1 MPGVVTSIANRF
13 ALPTIRRCD
22 ALTLAAAVIGP
33 LLLYV
38 RTLPHTV
45 VLEDDGLFLMAASH
59 LGIAHPPGYPLHTL
73 LGYLFTWLPFGTPA
87 FAGHLSSAVF
97 GALACGMVYLCARLL
112 GTGWLPAL
120 AAAWLLG
127 ASEHFWS
134 QAIITEVYTLNALLL
149 FTVYALILHGV
160 RHPAQSAIWI
170 AAAAIYGLSLA
181 NHWPLMLLAFP
192 GLLLAAL
199 PARKMRLPEP
209 PRRRTQGKRQTKQRP
224 ARKIQLPSPPLL
236 VAVALLAAALPYIW
250 MVLRSWSEPL
260 TSFYGPITD
269 WEAFWRY
276 VSRASYSK
284 IDTNAF
290 AGWLDR
296 FAYLRW
302 FGLQLFWQLT
312 PPGCLLALLGLA
324 ILARRHL
331 GAAASGLLVFLGNSL
346 ALILLLAFEFNDF
359 WVAVFRPYSLVCYGM
374 AALWLA
380 VGLEF
385 LSGYVRD
392 RFSAFADRRG
402 WVVTGLAG
410 VAVAGML
417 VFLMQANWRL
427 NDRSASD
434 FAQHYA
440 DMIFSL
446 LPQDAALFVYGDTEI
461 GPLGYYRFVERRRA
475 DITLLSQQGIVYGKR
490 LFLSKLPQERK
501 EERLREFIN
510 ETERAVFFMSSVVFP
525 KHQSVRDHGFV
536 KEVIRG
542 AKPGTVELKPDAAG
556 KRYFEYLV
564 NLKPVDEWERTHRN
578 KLLFAYGGFLGHI
591 ILSNNPVLLKQMQ
604 HTLELANQNTFVL
617 TGITEILLAH
627 GGDSHLAQIEAWF
640 GEAQRRQSEFVT
652 REKQA
657 RFLYLQGFLRF
668 RQRDKDAARA
678 LFEKSRVVYPHPD
691 NASIKALEQLDR

>member
-22 ALTLAAAVIGP
+22 ALTLVAAVIGP

-73 LGYLFTWLPFGTPA
+73 LSHLFTWLPFGTPA

-134 QAIITEVYTLNALLL
+134 QAIIAEVYTLNALLL
-149 FTVYALILHGV
+149 FAVYALILHGV

-199 PARKMRLPEP
+199 PARKMRLP
-209 PRRRTQGKRQTKQRP
+209 R
-224 ARKIQLPSPPLL
+224 LPLL
-236 VAVALLAAALPYIW
+236 VAVSLLAAALPYTW

-260 TSFYGPITD
+260 ISFYGPISD
-269 WEAFWRY
+269 WKGFWFY
-276 VSRASYSK
+276 VSRSGYSE
-284 IDTNAF
+284 IDTSAV
-290 AGWLDR
+290 ASWLDR
-296 FAYLRW
+296 LAYLRW
-302 FGLQLFWQLT
+302 FGVQLFWQLT
-312 PPGCLLALLGLA
+312 PPGCLLALLGLVV
-324 ILARRHL
+324 LARQRL
-331 GAAASGLLVFLGNSL
+331 SEAASGLLVFLGNSL
-346 ALILLLAFEFNDF
+346 VLILLLAFEFDAF
-359 WVAVFRPYSLVCYGM
+359 QVAVFRPYSLVCYGM

-385 LSGYVRD
+385 LLGHAHE

-410 VAVAGML
+410 VAVAGMV
-417 VFLMQANWRL
+417 VFLVQANWRL
-427 NDRSASD
+427 NDRANSD
-434 FAQHYA
+434 FAQRYA
-440 DMIFSL
+440 DTIFNL
-446 LPQDAALFVYGDTEI
+446 LPQDATLFVHGDTDT
-461 GPLGYYRFVERRRA
+461 GPLGYYRFVERRRT
-475 DITLLSQQGIVYGKR
+475 DITLLNQQGLVYGKR
-490 LFLSKLPQERK
+490 LFGFWSPKKRK
-501 EERLREFIN
+501 TEILRGFVN
-510 ETERAVFFMSSVVFP
+510 GTGRAVFFTDGE
-525 KHQSVRDHGFV
+525 HLQHGHGVRDHGFV
-536 KEVIRG
+536 KEVVRDGSPG
-542 AKPGTVELKPDAAG
+542 AIELRPDAASE
-556 KRYFEYLV
+556 RYFEYLV
-564 NLKPVDEWERTHRN
+564 NLKPVDGWEQVRRDG
-578 KLLFAYGGFLGHI
+578 LLIAYGSFLGYVV
-591 ILSNNPVLLKQMQ
+591 LSDNPVLLERMQ
-604 HTLELANQNTFVL
+604 HALELANRNIFAL
-617 TGITEILLAH
+617 TGMAEVLLEH
-627 GGDSHLAQIEAWF
+627 GGDSHLPQVEARL
-640 GEAQRRQSEFVT
+640 GEAQRRQEGFVT
-652 REKQA
+652 RKQQA

-668 RQRDKDAARA
+668 RQGDKDAALA
-678 LFEKSRVVYPHPD
+678 LFRKSRTVYPHPD
-691 NASIKALEQLDR
+691 NASIKALAQLAR

>member
-1 MPGVVTSIANRF
+1 M
-13 ALPTIRRCD
+13 
-22 ALTLAAAVIGP
+22 IGP

-45 VLEDDGLFLMAASH
+45 VLEDDGYFLMAVSH

-73 LGYLFTWLPFGTPA
+73 LSHPFTWLPFGTPA

-97 GALACGMVYLCARLL
+97 GALVCGMVYLCARLL
-112 GTGWLPAL
+112 RTGWLPAL

-149 FTVYALILHGV
+149 FAVYALILHGV

-170 AAAAIYGLSLA
+170 AAALIYGLSLA
-181 NHWPLMLLAFP
+181 NHLPLMVLAFP
-192 GLLLAAL
+192 GLLLTAL
-199 PARKMRLPEP
+199 PVHKTLLPRL
-209 PRRRTQGKRQTKQRP
+209 
-224 ARKIQLPSPPLL
+224 PLL
-236 VAVALLAAALPYIW
+236 VTVALLAAALPYMW

-284 IDTNAF
+284 VDTNAF

-324 ILARRHL
+324 ILARQRL
-331 GAAASGLLVFLGNSL
+331 SEAASGLLVFLGNSL

-446 LPQDAALFVYGDTEI
+446 LPQDAALFVYGDTET

-510 ETERAVFFMSSVVFP
+510 GTERAVFFMSGVVFP
-525 KHQSVRDHGFV
+525 KR
-536 KEVIRG
+536 
-542 AKPGTVELKPDAAG
+542 
-556 KRYFEYLV
+556 
-564 NLKPVDEWERTHRN
+564 
-578 KLLFAYGGFLGHI
+578 
-591 ILSNNPVLLKQMQ
+591 
-604 HTLELANQNTFVL
+604 
-617 TGITEILLAH
+617 
-627 GGDSHLAQIEAWF
+627 
-640 GEAQRRQSEFVT
+640 
-652 REKQA
+652 
-657 RFLYLQGFLRF
+657 
-668 RQRDKDAARA
+668 
-678 LFEKSRVVYPHPD
+678 
-691 NASIKALEQLDR
+691 